1 MKPDNESQ
9 KPDYVLCGKPLYIP
23 VLNNIYRNR
32 MVWNVSECAECQI
45 AMINPFPSDK
55 KIASLYS
62 TGNYRTDGGTRFIF
76 FIEYLIYL
84 ARLLERMRIE
94 KYAQIGKV
102 LDVGCGRGLFLD
114 IMRRGGWHVAGSEL
128 NKETA
133 SYAENVYGLK
143 VYTGNIAE
151 HVLAPESFQV
161 INIRGVL
168 EHLKE
173 PDAMLSEAHRLLKKG
188 GLLVI
193 LVPDIRSL
201 EFKLGR
207 ENWLHLDLPYH
218 LFQFTEEGL
227 IRLLK
232 KKGFK
237 LRRIKRFHLEYSLF
251 GWLQTLLNL
260 SKIRFNLF
268 YDLLKSRNLRGGE
281 MEPINFVGII
291 ATLFLLP
298 VYLPMSLLLSALEA
312 VLFRR
317 GGIIQVYASKE

>member
-9 KPDYVLCGKPLYIP
+9 KPDCVFCGKPLYIP
-23 VLNNIYRNR
+23 VLNNIYRNG

-62 TGNYRTDGGTRFIF
+62 TGNYRTDGGTRFVF

-84 ARLLERMRIE
+84 GNLLERMRIE

-151 HVLAPESFQV
+151 HFLAPESFQV

-193 LVPDIRSL
+193 LVPDIRSF

-207 ENWLHLDLPYH
+207 ENWFHLDLPYH

-268 YDLLKSRNLRGGE
+268 YNLLKSGNLRGGE